1 MTEKKE
7 QQGEQEEQDAKYYQK
22 LISRTEELMASGR
35 KTLDEAV
42 KKAREEVTSA
52 GNYSREQSDK
62 IATYVK
68 RDLQHAVDYTSKTG
82 KNIRQAVDPKRLAAG
97 THSLVSRILT
107 STADTLGQWAQK
119 SEQQLEFKTGEMT
132 GPGTLTCKNC
142 QEEVHLTKTSRIPPC
157 PQCHQTLFRK
167 SY

>member
-22 LISRTEELMASGR
+22 LISRTDELMASGR

-62 IATYVK
+62 IAAYVK
-68 RDLQHAVDYTSKTG
+68 RDLQHAVNYTSKTG
-82 KNIRQAVDPKRLAAG
+82 KNIRHAVDPKRLAAG
-97 THSLVSRILT
+97 THSLVARILT

-132 GPGTLTCKNC
+132 GPGTLSCKNC
-142 QEEVHLTKTSRIPPC
+142 QEELQLTRASRIPPC
-157 PQCHQTLFRK
+157 PKCHQTLFRK